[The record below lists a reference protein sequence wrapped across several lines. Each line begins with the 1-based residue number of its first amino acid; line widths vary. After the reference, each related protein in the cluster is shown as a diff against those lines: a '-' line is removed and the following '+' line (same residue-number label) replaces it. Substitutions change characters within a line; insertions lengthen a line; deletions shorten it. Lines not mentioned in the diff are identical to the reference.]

1 MVGIIIS
8 AVVSLAVG
16 GVASYFI
23 SSKMLEKKLGNAKNI
38 AEKTIK
44 DAEEKASSIKKEA
57 VLEAKEEVL
66 KLKTDTENECRERR
80 NEIQK
85 MESRILEKEENLG
98 GILRYGIPPYRLD
111 KEELDNIINKILTLG
126 IKVQTNWYCFHC
138 I

>member
-57 VLEAKEEVL
+57 VLEAKEEAL
-66 KLKTDTENECRERR
+66 
-80 NEIQK
+80 
-85 MESRILEKEENLG
+85 
-98 GILRYGIPPYRLD
+98 
-111 KEELDNIINKILTLG
+111 
-126 IKVQTNWYCFHC
+126 
-138 I
+138 

>member
-23 SSKMLEKKLGNAKNI
+23 STKMLEKKLGNAKNI

-57 VLEAKEEVL
+57 VLEAKEEAL
-66 KLKTDTENECRERR
+66 KLKTDSENECRERR

-85 MESRILEKEENLG
+85 MEARILEKEEN
-98 GILRYGIPPYRLD
+98 IDRKNDLRS
-111 KEELDNIINKILTLG
+111 EEHTSDSSHTS
-126 IKVQTNWYCFHC
+126 
-138 I
+138 